1 MQCKMNPI
9 SLFCIGPVQVIAAQ
23 DIPPSILYLVGLE
36 ASWNCCYNC
45 CRFSSLSSLGPGRFF
60 TAYHPTDRDR
70 ALFHSFDANQR
81 RRSLVASGRAAVPA
95 AEGRE
100 GAQEPSFRAKAV
112 DEEISQQPCARVLM
126 FLLYIIL
133 REGITTA
140 PFLLHKCAFVPHL
153 GLGFL

>member
-1 MQCKMNPI
+1 MELLLQLL
-9 SLFCIGPVQVIAAQ
+9 SVLLALLSRSREVFYGL
-23 DIPPSILYLVGLE
+23 PP
-36 ASWNCCYNC
+36 
-45 CRFSSLSSLGPGRFF
+45 
-60 TAYHPTDRDR
+60 DR

-126 FLLYIIL
+126 FLLYIIW